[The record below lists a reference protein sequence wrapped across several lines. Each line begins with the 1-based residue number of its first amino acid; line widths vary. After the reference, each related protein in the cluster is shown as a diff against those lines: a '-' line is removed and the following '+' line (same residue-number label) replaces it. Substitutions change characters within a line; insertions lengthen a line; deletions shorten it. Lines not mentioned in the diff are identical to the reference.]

1 MSSNVDISMEI
12 KKIREDLDYLKKGF
26 ICMEIGDYFLT
37 SEEEKTIK
45 EAREAIKRKD
55 FSGFINVD
63 ELCSQS
69 S

>member
-1 MSSNVDISMEI
+1 
-12 KKIREDLDYLKKGF
+12 
-26 ICMEIGDYFLT
+26 MEIGDYFLT

-55 FSGFINVD
+55 FSGFVD
-63 ELCSQS
+63 VDDLCSQS

>member
-1 MSSNVDISMEI
+1 
-12 KKIREDLDYLKKGF
+12 
-26 ICMEIGDYFLT
+26 MEIGDYFLI
-37 SEEEKTIK
+37 SEEEKMIK